1 MSAYTRNTLPVV
13 PLRGI
18 VAMPYVILSFDLGNS
33 ANIAAVD
40 TAVGED
46 NRIIIVCR
54 RDPRDPDTSRPAL
67 YDHA

>member
-46 NRIIIVCR
+46 NRIIIAIPIQAV
-54 RDPRDPDTSRPAL
+54 PRFTIMRASA
-67 YDHA
+67 A